1 MADFPSFHPVPGF
14 SALIA
19 LISWKLPEGFSIDGS
34 LKSMKSDHVDSYG
47 ASGQW
52 SELKSQNIPKVNS
65 SIEKSYHPIDDFPQ
79 NLNIFKPLNI

>member
-1 MADFPSFHPVPGF
+1 MADFPSFHLVPGF

-52 SELKSQNIPKVNS
+52 LELKSQNIPKVNS
-65 SIEKSYHPIDDFPQ
+65 SIEESHHPIYR
-79 NLNIFKPLNI
+79 